1 MSGFQLLQKQ
11 MENDADERR
20 EYPKPSNCFLYI
32 SKPKPEK
39 VHTQVQNLQWNMR
52 IANLSQLNS
61 CFSGGFWQVNQS
73 PIPIPIPI

>member
-1 MSGFQLLQKQ
+1 MHTVWLRKSRNQLLKHSLMSGFQLLQKQ

-39 VHTQVQNLQWNMR
+39 VHTQVQNLQSSSEIW
-52 IANLSQLNS
+52 
-61 CFSGGFWQVNQS
+61 G
-73 PIPIPIPI
+73 